1 MNESTGKLA
10 GRTVL
15 VTGGATG
22 LGRAF
27 VQRMLADGARV
38 AIGDLRGADTAARE
52 LDATGTRCMGVPMDV
67 SDEASVKDAVAA
79 ITAHMG
85 GVDVLVNNAA
95 LFSTLV
101 NRPFE
106 EYSGDEWM
114 QVMRVNTLGPFLCA
128 KAVAPHM
135 KAQRWGR
142 IVNVASTSALKGLAN
157 MAHYVTSKGA
167 VITFTRVLAREL
179 GAWNITANALAP
191 GLTLSDQILKND
203 DHVAKFGDAIRKS
216 RSIQRDAM
224 PADLVGTVSFLA
236 SDDAAF
242 MTGQTLCVEG
252 GAIFV

>member
-38 AIGDLRGADTAARE
+38 AIGDLRGADAAARE
-52 LDATGTRCMGVPMDV
+52 LDPTGTRCMGVAMDV
-67 SDEASVKDAVAA
+67 SDEASVKNAVAA

-114 QVMRVNTLGPFLCA
+114 QVMRVNTLGPFNCA
-128 KAVAPHM
+128 KAVAPH
-135 KAQRWGR
+135 
-142 IVNVASTSALKGLAN
+142 
-157 MAHYVTSKGA
+157 
-167 VITFTRVLAREL
+167 
-179 GAWNITANALAP
+179 
-191 GLTLSDQILKND
+191 
-203 DHVAKFGDAIRKS
+203 
-216 RSIQRDAM
+216 
-224 PADLVGTVSFLA
+224 
-236 SDDAAF
+236 
-242 MTGQTLCVEG
+242 
-252 GAIFV
+252 

>member
-1 MNESTGKLA
+1 MKLA
-10 GRTVL
+10 GRTAL
-15 VTGGATG
+15 ITGGATG

-27 VQRMLADGARV
+27 VERLLADGAQV
-38 AIGDLRGADTAARE
+38 AIGDLHGAEEAARE
-52 LDATGTRCMGVPMDV
+52 HDASGTRCIGVAMDV
-67 SDEASVKDAVAA
+67 ADEGSVLAAVKA
-79 ITAHMG
+79 IESRCG
-85 GVDVLVNNAA
+85 GVDILVNNAA

-101 NRPFE
+101 NKPFD

-114 QVMRVNTLGPFLCA
+114 QVMRVNTLGPFNCV
-128 KAVAPHM
+128 KAVTPHM

-142 IVNVASTSALKGLAN
+142 IINVASTSALKGLAN

-179 GAWNITANALAP
+179 GAWDITANALAP

-203 DHVAKFGDAIRKS
+203 DHMAKFGEAIRKS
-216 RSIQRDAM
+216 RSIQRDAL

>member
-1 MNESTGKLA
+1 MRLHGK
-10 GRTVL
+10 TVM

-22 LGRAF
+22 LGLAF
-27 VQRMLADGARV
+27 AQRLHADGARV
-38 AIGDLRGADTAARE
+38 VIADLRGASQAAQSLDDSGRTAQG
-52 LDATGTRCMGVPMDV
+52 LVMDV
-67 SDEASVKDAVAA
+67 ADEASVREAV
-79 ITAHMG
+79 TAVGTTFG
-85 GVDVLVNNAA
+85 GVDILVNNAA

-101 NRPFE
+101 NKPFE

-114 QVMRVNTLGPFLCA
+114 QVMRVNTLGPFNCA

-142 IVNVASTSALKGLAN
+142 IINVASTSALKGLAN

-203 DHVAKFGDAIRKS
+203 DHMAKFGEAIRKS
-216 RSIQRDAM
+216 RSIQRDAL
-224 PADLVGTVSFLA
+224 PSDLVGTVSFLA
-236 SDDAAF
+236 SEDSAF